1 MVTTGLKKKMYTDL
15 PSLNTKSLGK
25 IKNILDVS
33 RTSLDNTAY
42 MYLLLIS
49 LTRTLTQ
56 KEITEIRRKGF
67 LLSIWLERDQIHRL

>member
-1 MVTTGLKKKMYTDL
+1 MVTIGLKKIYTDL

-56 KEITEIRRKGF
+56 KEITEIRRF